1 MSNPILPDGPDGM
14 PWDGPLLM
22 FHDLVD
28 HAPLFAFID
37 GMLVEYQRFEKFV
50 TPVDRLTR
58 RGHLVLVSGPDGV
71 GKSSFVQWC
80 ARKLERHPEI
90 ANPLVFY
97 FGLAA
102 LPPECVNFRKT
113 AAWLLRQMALVL
125 EGKEGMTREDIDKL
139 LREADDP
146 YVAFGGLVDV
156 LHDKSA
162 VALII
167 LPQKIPLEWV
177 RGFRDMARARMVFFA
192 EWGAADRVELAAG
205 FGEVPTCY
213 SAFLQLSQMAGVEAD
228 IREIL
233 TNRVAGM
240 DEAERKLVAEALRN
254 FPVPRE
260 AIDELVYLF
269 DIRGSGKMTPSKVRA
284 YQDDLTKR
292 LLKALERKPPQGR
305 KER

>member
-1 MSNPILPDGPDGM
+1 M
-14 PWDGPLLM
+14 
-22 FHDLVD
+22 
-28 HAPLFAFID
+28 
-37 GMLVEYQRFEKFV
+37 
-50 TPVDRLTR
+50 
-58 RGHLVLVSGPDGV
+58 
-71 GKSSFVQWC
+71 
-80 ARKLERHPEI
+80 
-90 ANPLVFY
+90 
-97 FGLAA
+97 
-102 LPPECVNFRKT
+102 
-113 AAWLLRQMALVL
+113 
-125 EGKEGMTREDIDKL
+125 
-139 LREADDP
+139 
-146 YVAFGGLVDV
+146 
-156 LHDKSA
+156 
-162 VALII
+162 
-167 LPQKIPLEWV
+167 
-177 RGFRDMARARMVFFA
+177 
-192 EWGAADRVELAAG
+192 GAADRVELAAG

-269 DIRGSGKMTPSKVRA
+269 DIRGGKMTPSKVRA